1 MLKPKLLVLL
11 LGAALLA
18 MFTLP
23 PASAQDGPTITVEP
37 GSVDAAGSHDLTI
50 TGSGWTAA
58 PPVFVL
64 PCPGANGSIDE
75 FAAQGAD
82 ACDTGALTPATPDD
96 GSFEVT
102 VTYDIPAEGLVIAA
116 GDAGQTESAVAI
128 VTVGGGGDAPTEEA
142 TVEAAP
148 EMPATGAESA
158 PLAIAG
164 MAVLAAGAM
173 VVGFS
178 RKLS

>member
-1 MLKPKLLVLL
+1 M
-11 LGAALLA
+11 
-18 MFTLP
+18 
-23 PASAQDGPTITVEP
+23 
-37 GSVDAAGSHDLTI
+37 
-50 TGSGWTAA
+50 
-58 PPVFVL
+58 L
-64 PCPGANGSIDE
+64 PCPGANGSIEE
-75 FAAQGAD
+75 FTAQGAD
-82 ACDTGALTPATPDD
+82 ACDTGALTPATPAD
-96 GSFEVT
+96 GAFTVT

-128 VTVGGGGDAPTEEA
+128 VGVGAAAEAEEDITEEA
-142 TVEAAP
+142 PVEAA

-173 VVGFS
+173 VIGFS